1 MPKPKAEKPKPKA
14 PVRRE
19 PKEDVN
25 QAAFRVVAA
34 FTKGK

>member
-1 MPKPKAEKPKPKA
+1 MPKPKTEKPKPKA
-14 PVRRE
+14 RIRRE
-19 PKEDVN
+19 PKEDSN